1 MNTTSFVIITVISL
15 IIAFLSF
22 FGIFRYFNLHFKKS
36 ENFINNYK
44 NLDKPKNN
52 SKITIS
58 IGTTGKRLK
67 NIRPMLNSILDQTV
81 KVDEIFINIP
91 ECSYEYEIPND
102 YKSIFTILPC
112 GKNYGIATKFIP
124 TLLREDNADTKII
137 FLDDNYIYGKDFI
150 ETLINESNS
159 FDGVVTSNKG
169 IILSPNNIDA
179 KYLLNINNKT
189 NYNHEWIEKTFKNKK
204 KISYFENYKTFR
216 KI

>member
-1 MNTTSFVIITVISL
+1 MNTTLFVIINVLSL
-15 IIAFLSF
+15 IISFLSF
-22 FGIFRYFNLHFKKS
+22 FGIFRYFSLHFKKS

-44 NLDKPKNN
+44 KLDKPKNN

-91 ECSYEYEIPND
+91 ECSYEYEVPND
-102 YKSIFTILPC
+102 YKNIFTILPC
-112 GKNYGIATKFIP
+112 GKNYGNATKFIP

-137 FLDDNYIYGKDFI
+137 FLEDNYIYGRDFI
-150 ETLINESNS
+150 ETLINESIN
-159 FDGVVTSNKG
+159 FDGVITSNKG
-169 IILSPNNIDA
+169 IILKPDNIDA
-179 KYLLNINNKT
+179 KYLLNLDNK
-189 NYNHEWIEKTFKNKK
+189 NDYNDKWIENTFKNKK
-204 KISYFENYKTFR
+204 KMSYFENYKTFS